1 MSRGDKIHFAHLEFM
16 FTGIV
21 EEIGQVI
28 SFDHHILTAR
38 AHKILQ
44 RIELGASVA
53 VNGICLTVTRFDTS
67 SFTVDIMEETIART
81 NLFKLKPGDE
91 VNLEGAL
98 TLSKGLGGHL
108 VQGHIDDVGTVKT
121 IRARD
126 TSLFITIE
134 APERVMRYVVEKGF
148 VAVDGISLT
157 VVERS
162 NSNFSI
168 SIVGF
173 TREKTI
179 LGKIKVGDIVNLECD
194 IIGKYVEQFVIGKKE
209 GLSMDFLKDNGF
221 LSG

>member
-1 MSRGDKIHFAHLEFM
+1 MSQADKIHFARLEFM

-21 EEIGQVI
+21 EEIGQVV
-28 SFDHHILTAR
+28 SFDHHTLTAR
-38 AHKILQ
+38 GHKILQ
-44 RIELGASVA
+44 GIELGSSVA
-53 VNGICLTVTRFDTS
+53 VNGICLTVTHFDST

-121 IRARD
+121 IRAGHG
-126 TSLFITIE
+126 SLLITIE
-134 APERVMRYVVEKGF
+134 APEHVMRYIVEKGF

-162 NSNFSI
+162 DSNFSI

-173 TREKTI
+173 SRENTI
-179 LGKIKVGDIVNLECD
+179 LGKIKVGDIVNLESD
-194 IIGKYVEQFVIGKKE
+194 IIGKYVEQFITGKKE
-209 GLSMDFLKDNGF
+209 GLSMDFLKDHGF

>member
-1 MSRGDKIHFAHLEFM
+1 MSLVDKIHFVRLEFM

-21 EEIGQVI
+21 EEIGQVV
-28 SFDHHILTAR
+28 SFDHHSLTVR
-38 AHKILQ
+38 GHKILQ
-44 RIELGASVA
+44 GIELGGSVA
-53 VNGICLTVTRFDTS
+53 VNGICLTVTRFDAA
-67 SFTVDIMEETIART
+67 SFTVDIMEETIERT
-81 NLFKLKPGDE
+81 NLFKLKHGDE

-108 VQGHIDDVGTVKT
+108 VQGHIDGTGTVKT

-126 TSLFITIE
+126 GSLLVTID
-134 APERVMRYVVEKGF
+134 APEHVMRYIVEKGF

-162 NSNFSI
+162 SSNFSI

-173 TREKTI
+173 TKGNTI
-179 LGKIKVGDIVNLECD
+179 LGTIKVGDIVNLEAD

-209 GLSMDFLKDNGF
+209 GLSMDFIEDNGF